1 MKIIWTA
8 EIQINPKKNNQD
20 KSRWSV
26 SAVHIIFILW
36 FCLQRFRKDNKINF
50 RLYLNWSFFTTS
62 NGVKRSGNWEAGE
75 RTTNRTGSQ
84 PASRFSNEETPV
96 RVLTRSRLNKWF
108 SVQHSAC
115 VLNYIMDPLLIIIM
129 IMIII
134 ITMKRLD
141 LLLSFFTVSKTV
153 SCSQNPLSRDQGTT
167 TNKLKFS

>member
-36 FCLQRFRKDNKINF
+36 FCLQRLIKDNKINF

-108 SVQHSAC
+108 SV
-115 VLNYIMDPLLIIIM
+115 LNYIMDPLLIII

-167 TNKLKFS
+167 TNKLKFN